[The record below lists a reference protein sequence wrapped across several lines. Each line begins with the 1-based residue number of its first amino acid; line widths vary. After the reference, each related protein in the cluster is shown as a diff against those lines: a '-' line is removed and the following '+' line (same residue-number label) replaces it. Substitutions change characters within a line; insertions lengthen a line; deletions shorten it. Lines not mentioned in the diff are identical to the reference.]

1 MIEQFWDCIQEVL
14 ADKWNEDWDIEQ
26 TLYKNMKEIGIDS
39 LALVTLV
46 IKLEDKFDIEIL
58 DSNIEWLEI
67 RSVLDLYTAI
77 LKIKTGGELI

>member
-26 TLYKNMKEIGIDS
+26 ALYKNMKEIGIDS
-39 LALVTLV
+39 SALVTLV

-77 LKIKTGGELI
+77 LKIKTGGN

>member
-1 MIEQFWDCIQEVL
+1 MIEQFWDCIHEVL
-14 ADKWNEDWDIEQ
+14 GDKWNENWDLNK

-67 RSVLDLYTAI
+67 RSVSDLYTAI
-77 LKIKTGGELI
+77 LEIKAGGN

>member
-26 TLYKNMKEIGIDS
+26 ALYKNMKEIGIDS

-77 LKIKTGGELI
+77 LKIKTGGN

>member
-26 TLYKNMKEIGIDS
+26 ALYKNMKEIGIDS

-46 IKLEDKFDIEIL
+46 IKLEDKFDMEIL

-77 LKIKTGGELI
+77 LKIKTGGN